1 MLLAIILAT
10 VLGPGPLNA
19 AVALG
24 IISVPEFSR
33 IVRSAVIA
41 EKEKDYVLAS
51 RSMGVGPFRIVFRN
65 LLPNVASPILV
76 QATIAMGSAIALE
89 AALSFI
95 GLGIQ
100 PPDPSLGSML
110 SLSRK
115 YLYQAW
121 WYAVFPGV
129 AITILL
135 IGLNWFSQALSEA
148 LDPRSTRR

>member
-1 MLLAIILAT
+1 
-10 VLGPGPLNA
+10 
-19 AVALG
+19 
-24 IISVPEFSR
+24 
-33 IVRSAVIA
+33 
-41 EKEKDYVLAS
+41 
-51 RSMGVGPFRIVFRN
+51 MGTSPFRIIFRN
-65 LLPNVASPILV
+65 LLPNVSAPILV

-121 WYAVFPGV
+121 WYAIFPGV

-135 IGLNWFSQALSEA
+135 ISLNWFSQALSEA
-148 LDPRSTRR
+148 LDPRSMPR